1 MTTKTLRLPNK
12 KKMTSLEVKQFTKTV
27 NSFITINK
35 KRRDL
40 LKQENAFKDAI
51 HTMLDKYNMKSFTLK
66 NGNGI
71 ERITITK
78 DKLDKENNYFEIRSK
93 RAKIIKRRSNFNFF
107 VFQR

>member
-12 KKMTSLEVKQFTKTV
+12 KKMTSSEVKQFSKTV

-40 LKQENAFKDAI
+40 LKQENAFKESI

-71 ERITITK
+71 ELLILTNFK
-78 DKLDKENNYFEIRSK
+78 FF
-93 RAKIIKRRSNFNFF
+93 KIN
-107 VFQR
+107 

>member
-1 MTTKTLRLPNK
+1 MATKTLKLPNK
-12 KKMTSLEVKQFTKTV
+12 KKMTSLEVKRFSKTV

-51 HTMLDKYNMKSFTLK
+51 HTMPDKYNMKSFTLK

-78 DKLDKENNYFEIRSK
+78 DKLDKDKLILDGLFDKYQVSY
-93 RAKIIKRRSNFNFF
+93 SFNQLN
-107 VFQR
+107 VVKGGK

>member
-12 KKMTSLEVKQFTKTV
+12 KKMTSSEVKQFSKTV

-40 LKQENAFKDAI
+40 LKQENAFKESI
-51 HTMLDKYNMKSFTLK
+51 HTMLDKYNMKSFTLEK
-66 NGNGI
+66 GSGV

-78 DKLDKENNYFEIRSK
+78 DKLDKDKLIIDGLYDKYQMSYSFNQLNVIKGSK
-93 RAKIIKRRSNFNFF
+93 
-107 VFQR
+107 